1 MVPLRTLCTLTT
13 ASPSCV
19 LAYASTFTVPF
30 ARTPTSSAK
39 YFSLY
44 VDGWSSGWMP
54 EYLVV
59 ICCACAGAR
68 LSNTAVTAAAI
79 MRMKSLPDM
88 PLLFHNGRRQLTC
101 LSINQAA
108 SSRPV
113 RVVMPAN
120 RPPSPAQ
127 LRRGCDP
134 QIKQNARRKAGRRTR
149 AVAQI
154 AWRLRQR
161 EVARR
166 LLAAFGDDLVVDLL
180 AFHQRAHAG
189 ALDGA
194 DVHEHILRPIGR
206 LDESES
212 LLRIE
217 KLNGTCRH
225 HGSPCV

>member
-1 MVPLRTLCTLTT
+1 
-13 ASPSCV
+13 
-19 LAYASTFTVPF
+19 
-30 ARTPTSSAK
+30 
-39 YFSLY
+39 
-44 VDGWSSGWMP
+44 MP

-68 LSNTAVTAAAI
+68 LSNTAVAAAAI

-88 PLLFHNGRRQLTC
+88 PLLFHNGRRRLTC

-113 RVVMPAN
+113 RVVVPTD
-120 RPPSPAQ
+120 RPPSRARLRPDCDPLSKTPGARPGVALMRLCADRVAVTPA
-127 LRRGCDP
+127 RGCP
-134 QIKQNARRKAGRRTR
+134 
-149 AVAQI
+149 
-154 AWRLRQR
+154 
-161 EVARR
+161 R
-166 LLAAFGDDLVVDLL
+166 LLAPFGDDLVVDLL

-189 ALDGA
+189 TLDGA

>member
-30 ARTPTSSAK
+30 VRTPTSSAK

-79 MRMKSLPDM
+79 MRMKSLPDV
-88 PLLFHNGRRQLTC
+88 PLLFHNGRRRLTC

-113 RVVMPAN
+113 RVVMPAEA
-120 RPPSPAQ
+120 RSGAEMVAS
-127 LRRGCDP
+127 
-134 QIKQNARRKAGRRTR
+134 QILKR
-149 AVAQI
+149 AT
-154 AWRLRQR
+154 
-161 EVARR
+161 
-166 LLAAFGDDLVVDLL
+166 D
-180 AFHQRAHAG
+180 RAIDRHR
-189 ALDGA
+189 
-194 DVHEHILRPIGR
+194 VH
-206 LDESES
+206 D
-212 LLRIE
+212 
-217 KLNGTCRH
+217 
-225 HGSPCV
+225 CVLTAIP